1 MKYRWSHAVC
11 RTDFS
16 WNQLLCPK
24 HWRRFLFLE
33 TFDHELGNE
42 IDQVSRMLFSE
53 HPNTWD
59 AKTNVCRFCSLITQ
73 ISVFVIPKVCLSKCV
88 FHLLTDLLNLILE
101 DLFEEIYDW
110 VRAHFSEHHL
120 VLNRASSENRSKGS
134 QKGSLKHSF
143 SVKAYCI
150 PLILKYNFWRLEYL
164 FWRPKRKTLGTA
176 VPQHFFLKVEHS
188 IWRVNYLKNVCTRN
202 QPRALRENVTRPRT
216 KSPVTGCN
224 NIL

>member
-16 WNQLLCPK
+16 RNQLLCPK

-53 HPNTWD
+53 HANTWD
-59 AKTNVCRFCSLITQ
+59 AKTNICRFCSLITQ

-88 FHLLTDLLNLILE
+88 FHLLTDLLNLMLE
-101 DLFEEIYDW
+101 YLFEEIYDW
-110 VRAHFSEHHL
+110 VRAHFSEHRL
-120 VLNRASSENRSKGS
+120 VSNRASSENRSKGS
-134 QKGSLKHSF
+134 LKGSLKHSF

-164 FWRPKRKTLGTA
+164 FWRPKRKLWGQLS
-176 VPQHFFLKVEHS
+176 PNIFFWKSSTPSGEF
-188 IWRVNYLKNVCTRN
+188 NYLKHVCTRN
-202 QPRALRENVTRPRT
+202 QPRALREKVARPCT

-224 NIL
+224 NI